1 MSDKSKKDRLIQ
13 ASIKLFAQQGY
24 HNTTVAEI
32 ADEAG
37 VAKGTVYW
45 YFNSKEELFWGII
58 VSGVELLN
66 SKLADEVEQI
76 NKSAIEKLE
85 AIIRLHLD
93 FFKKGKNIVKMT
105 QECSAS
111 PGENF
116 YKEIQKLREV
126 GTNSVAKIIREG
138 QENGE
143 FVSNIEAEELA
154 NFILGAIGGAYNPS
168 VYELE
173 EVEETTNLILNIIL
187 NGIKF

>member
-1 MSDKSKKDRLIQ
+1 MVEKSKKERLIQ

-58 VSGVELLN
+58 VSRIESINEKITEEV
-66 SKLADEVEQI
+66 SKI
-76 NKSAIEKLE
+76 NKTAIEK
-85 AIIRLHLD
+85 IGTVIRLQLNL
-93 FFKKGKNIVKMT
+93 FKDNKNIVKMIH
-105 QECSAS
+105 ESSFS

-116 YKEIQKLREV
+116 YKKMQQLRAI
-126 GTNSVAKIIREG
+126 GINSVAKIVKEG

-143 FVSNIEAEELA
+143 FVVDIEAEELA
-154 NFILGAIGGAYNPS
+154 NFILGSISGSYNPS
-168 VYELE
+168 VYKLDK
-173 EVEETTNLILNIIL
+173 VEEKTDLILNIIL
-187 NGIKF
+187 NGVKA